1 MQNSAS
7 KDDLIMLRIL
17 LWLLLF
23 TLAVFTS
30 PSLRAEQDVVVPIVA
45 ASELTNTQNKISRLQ
60 QTIEQ
65 ESLLLLQTK
74 GEQRAFTEYR
84 INDKSSEL
92 HDKIG
97 QLIAAPDADQQYLV
111 ALVQSQMAFLEKVET
126 YLDDQIMAMR
136 LGVSQEDD
144 SKIILAIS
152 QREFERDHYL
162 KAQLTTL
169 QWAETLDMDVSI
181 QLQKLTEFMLERADQ
196 FDSLVHYTQHKLQK
210 SVAEASSAGVDIT
223 PEQKANVVA
232 LKERLEHSSSTLAVS
247 AAILETL
254 GQDVAQFKQTLFS
267 VSGDITQDVLNFS
280 VASNLLQGWAKVI
293 KDQTINNGPSLTF
306 KIVVFLF
313 ILFVASLVA
322 KIVTKI
328 IAKTVRASKLQ
339 FSQLLQEFFIS
350 LSSKVVFAVGLLI
363 ALSQLGF
370 ELGPLLAGF
379 GIAGVIIGFA
389 LQDTL
394 SNFASGMM
402 ILIYRPFDVGDLIN
416 AANVTGRVS
425 HMSLVSTTIKTL
437 DNQRLIVPNNKIWG
451 DTINNITAE
460 HQRRVDMTFGISYSD
475 NVEHAETILKSIVEQ
490 HPKVQA
496 HPEPMVKLHTLGES
510 SVDFIVRPWV
520 TPDDYWEVYWD
531 ITREVKIRFDAE
543 GISIPFP
550 QRDVHIYQK

>member
-1 MQNSAS
+1 
-7 KDDLIMLRIL
+7 MLRIL
-17 LWLLLF
+17 LSLLLF
-23 TLAVFTS
+23 TLAMFTS
-30 PSLRAEQDVVVPIVA
+30 PFLRAEQDVVVPIVA
-45 ASELTNTQNKISRLQ
+45 ASQLTNTQDKISRLQ

-339 FSQLLQEFFIS
+339 FSQLLQDFFIS

>member
-1 MQNSAS
+1 
-7 KDDLIMLRIL
+7 MLRIL
-17 LWLLLF
+17 LTLLLF
-23 TLAVFTS
+23 TSAVFMT
-30 PSLRAEQDVVVPIVA
+30 PSLRAEQDAVVPIVA
-45 ASELTNTQNKISRLQ
+45 TSQLTDTQTQISRLQ

-65 ESLLLLQTK
+65 DTKLLFKAK
-74 GEQRAFTEYR
+74 GELRAFTEYR
-84 INDKSSEL
+84 IKNKSSEL
-92 HDKIG
+92 RDIIG
-97 QLIAAPDADQQYLV
+97 QLIATPDADQQYLV
-111 ALVQSQMAFLEKVET
+111 TLVQSQMAFLENVSA
-126 YLDDQIMAMR
+126 YLNDHIMTMR
-136 LGVSQEDD
+136 LGLSQDD
-144 SKIILAIS
+144 DNKSILAIS

-169 QWAETLDMDVSI
+169 QWAETLNIDVSV
-181 QLQKLTEFMLERADQ
+181 QKQKLTEFMLNRADQ
-196 FDSLVHYTQHKLQK
+196 FDSLVHYTQDELQK
-210 SVAEASSAGVDIT
+210 AVAEAADAGADIT
-223 PEQKANVVA
+223 SEQKADVVA
-232 LKERLEHSSSTLAVS
+232 LKERLEQSSSSLAVS
-247 AAILETL
+247 AGILETL
-254 GQDVAQFKQTLFS
+254 GQNVAPFKQTLFS

-280 VASNLLQGWAKVI
+280 VASNLLQGWGKVI

-306 KIVVFLF
+306 KILVFLF
-313 ILFVASLVA
+313 ILFAASLVA
-322 KIVTKI
+322 KIVTQI
-328 IAKTVRASKLQ
+328 ISKTVRASKLQ
-339 FSQLLQEFFIS
+339 FSQLLQDFFIS
-350 LSSKVVFAVGLLI
+350 LSSKLVFALGLLI

-475 NVEHAETILKSIVEQ
+475 NVEHAETILKNIVAQ
-490 HPKVQA
+490 HPKVQT
-496 HPEPMVKLHTLGES
+496 HPEPIVKLHTLGES

-520 TPDDYWEVYWD
+520 KPDDYWEVYWD
-531 ITREVKIRFDAE
+531 ITRAVKIRFDAE

>member
-1 MQNSAS
+1 
-7 KDDLIMLRIL
+7 MLRIL
-17 LWLLLF
+17 LTLLLF
-23 TLAVFTS
+23 TSAVFTTQ
-30 PSLRAEQDVVVPIVA
+30 SLRAEQDAVVPIVA
-45 ASELTNTQNKISRLQ
+45 TSQLTDTQNQISRLQ

-65 ESLLLLQTK
+65 DTKLLFKAK
-74 GEQRAFTEYR
+74 GELRTFTEYR
-84 INDKSSEL
+84 IKNKSSEL
-92 HDKIG
+92 RDQIG
-97 QLIAAPDADQQYLV
+97 QLIATPDADQQYLV
-111 ALVQSQMAFLEKVET
+111 TLVQSQLAFLENVSA
-126 YLDDQIMAMR
+126 YLDAQVMAMR
-136 LGVSQEDD
+136 LGMSKDDD

-169 QWAETLDMDVSI
+169 RWAETLNIDVVVKK
-181 QLQKLTEFMLERADQ
+181 QKLTEIMLKRADH
-196 FDSLVHYTQHKLQK
+196 FDSLVHYTQDELQK
-210 SVAEASSAGVDIT
+210 AVTEAASAGADIT
-223 PEQKANVVA
+223 AQQKADVAA
-232 LKERLEHSSSTLAVS
+232 LKERLEQSSSSLAVS
-247 AAILETL
+247 AAMLETL
-254 GQDVAQFKQTLFS
+254 GQDVTPFTQTLFS

-306 KIVVFLF
+306 KILVFVF

-322 KIVTKI
+322 KIVTQI
-328 IAKTVRASKLQ
+328 ISKTVRASKLQ
-339 FSQLLQEFFIS
+339 FSQLLQDFFIS
-350 LSSKVVFAVGLLI
+350 LSSKVVFALGLLI

-496 HPEPMVKLHTLGES
+496 HPEPIVKLHTLGES

-520 TPDDYWEVYWD
+520 KPDDYWEVYWD
-531 ITREVKIRFDAE
+531 ITRAVKIRFDAE

>member
-1 MQNSAS
+1 
-7 KDDLIMLRIL
+7 MLRIL
-17 LWLLLF
+17 FTILF
-23 TLAVFTS
+23 TLVVFMS
-30 PSLRAEQDVVVPIVA
+30 PTASAEQDATAPIVTT
-45 ASELTNTQNKISRLQ
+45 SQLTDTQNKISRLQ
-60 QTIEQ
+60 QTIDQ
-65 ESLLLLQTK
+65 DTRLLFKAK
-74 GEQRAFTEYR
+74 GELRNFTEYR
-84 INDKSSEL
+84 IKNKSSEL
-92 HDKIG
+92 RDIIA
-97 QLIAAPDADQQYLV
+97 QLIKTPDENPQYLIT
-111 ALVQSQMAFLEKVET
+111 LVQSQLDFLNSVGS
-126 YLDDQIMAMR
+126 YLDDQIMLMR
-136 LGVSQEDD
+136 LDIKQGDE
-144 SKIILAIS
+144 SKVVLAIS

-162 KAQLTTL
+162 KAQLTSL
-169 QWAETLDMDVSI
+169 QWAKTLNMDVSI
-181 QLQKLTEFMLERADQ
+181 QQQKLTEFMLKRADH
-196 FDSLVHYTQHKLQK
+196 FDSLVHYTQDELQK
-210 SVAEASSAGVDIT
+210 AVSEAESAGADIT
-223 PEQKANVVA
+223 AEQKAEVMA
-232 LKERLEHSSSTLAVS
+232 LKERLDQSSSSLAVS
-247 AAILETL
+247 AGMLETL
-254 GQDVAQFKQTLFS
+254 GQDVTAFKQTLFS

-280 VASNLLQGWAKVI
+280 VASNLLQGWLNVI

-306 KIVVFLF
+306 KILVFVF
-313 ILFVASLVA
+313 ILFLASLVA

-328 IAKTVRASKLQ
+328 ISKTVKASKLQ
-339 FSQLLQEFFIS
+339 FSQLLQDFFIS
-350 LSSKVVFAVGLLI
+350 LSSKVVFALGLLI

-460 HQRRVDMTFGISYSD
+460 HQRRVDMIFGISYSD

-490 HPKVQA
+490 HPKVQE
-496 HPEPMVKLHTLGES
+496 HPEPIVKLHTLGES
-510 SVDFIVRPWV
+510 SVDFVVRPWV
-520 TPDDYWEVYWD
+520 NPDDYWEVYWD
-531 ITREVKIRFDAE
+531 ITRAVKIRFDAE

>member
-1 MQNSAS
+1 
-7 KDDLIMLRIL
+7 MLRIL
-17 LWLLLF
+17 LTLLLF
-23 TLAVFTS
+23 TSAVFTTQ
-30 PSLRAEQDVVVPIVA
+30 SLRAEQDAVVPIVA
-45 ASELTNTQNKISRLQ
+45 TSQLTDTQNQISRLQ

-65 ESLLLLQTK
+65 DTKLLFKAK
-74 GEQRAFTEYR
+74 GELRTFTEYR
-84 INDKSSEL
+84 IKNKSSEL
-92 HDKIG
+92 RDQIG
-97 QLIAAPDADQQYLV
+97 QLIATPDADQQYLV
-111 ALVQSQMAFLEKVET
+111 TLVQSQLAFLENVSA
-126 YLDDQIMAMR
+126 YLDAQVMAMR
-136 LGVSQEDD
+136 LGVSQGDD
-144 SKIILAIS
+144 SKNILAIS

-169 QWAETLDMDVSI
+169 QWAETLNIDVSV
-181 QLQKLTEFMLERADQ
+181 QKQKLTEFMLTRADQ
-196 FDSLVHYTQHKLQK
+196 FDSLVHYTQDELQK
-210 SVAEASSAGVDIT
+210 AVAEAADAGADIT
-223 PEQKANVVA
+223 TEQKADVVA
-232 LKERLEHSSSTLAVS
+232 LKERLEQSSSSLAVS
-247 AAILETL
+247 AGILETL
-254 GQDVAQFKQTLFS
+254 GQNVAPFKQTLFS

-280 VASNLLQGWAKVI
+280 VASNLLQGWGKVI

-306 KIVVFLF
+306 KILVFLF
-313 ILFVASLVA
+313 ILFAASLVA
-322 KIVTKI
+322 KIVTQI
-328 IAKTVRASKLQ
+328 ISKTVRASKLQ
-339 FSQLLQEFFIS
+339 FSQLLQDFFIS
-350 LSSKVVFAVGLLI
+350 LSSKIVFALGLLI

-496 HPEPMVKLHTLGES
+496 HPEPIVKLHTLGES

-520 TPDDYWEVYWD
+520 KPDDYWEVYWD
-531 ITREVKIRFDAE
+531 ITRAVKIRFDAE

>member
-1 MQNSAS
+1 
-7 KDDLIMLRIL
+7 MLRIL
-17 LWLLLF
+17 LTLLLF
-23 TLAVFTS
+23 TSAVFMT
-30 PSLRAEQDVVVPIVA
+30 PSLRAEQDAVVPIVA
-45 ASELTNTQNKISRLQ
+45 TSQLTDTQTQISRLQ

-65 ESLLLLQTK
+65 DTKLLFKAK
-74 GEQRAFTEYR
+74 GELRAFTEYR
-84 INDKSSEL
+84 IKNKSSEL
-92 HDKIG
+92 RDIIG
-97 QLIAAPDADQQYLV
+97 QLIATPDADQQYLV
-111 ALVQSQMAFLEKVET
+111 TLVQSQMAFLENVSA
-126 YLDDQIMAMR
+126 YLNDHIMTMR
-136 LGVSQEDD
+136 LGLSQDD
-144 SKIILAIS
+144 DNKSILAIS

-169 QWAETLDMDVSI
+169 QWAETLNIDVSV
-181 QLQKLTEFMLERADQ
+181 QKQKLTEFMLNRADQ
-196 FDSLVHYTQHKLQK
+196 FDSLVHYTQDELQK
-210 SVAEASSAGVDIT
+210 AVAEAADAGADIT
-223 PEQKANVVA
+223 SEQKADVVA
-232 LKERLEHSSSTLAVS
+232 LKERLEQSSASLAVS
-247 AAILETL
+247 AGILETL
-254 GQDVAQFKQTLFS
+254 GQNVAPFKQTLFS

-280 VASNLLQGWAKVI
+280 VASNLLQGWGKVI

-306 KIVVFLF
+306 KILVFLF
-313 ILFVASLVA
+313 ILFAASLVA
-322 KIVTKI
+322 KIVTQI
-328 IAKTVRASKLQ
+328 ISKTVRASKLQ
-339 FSQLLQEFFIS
+339 FSQLLQDFFIS
-350 LSSKVVFAVGLLI
+350 LSSKLVFALGLLI

-475 NVEHAETILKSIVEQ
+475 NVEHAEIILKNIVAQ
-490 HPKVQA
+490 HPKVQT
-496 HPEPMVKLHTLGES
+496 HPEPIVKLHTLGES

-520 TPDDYWEVYWD
+520 KPDDYWEVYWD
-531 ITREVKIRFDAE
+531 ITRAVKIRFDAE

>member
-1 MQNSAS
+1 
-7 KDDLIMLRIL
+7 MLRIL
-17 LWLLLF
+17 LTLLLF
-23 TLAVFTS
+23 TSAVFTTQ
-30 PSLRAEQDVVVPIVA
+30 SLRAEQDAVTPIVA
-45 ASELTNTQNKISRLQ
+45 TSQLTDTQNQISRLQ

-65 ESLLLLQTK
+65 DTKLLFKAK
-74 GEQRAFTEYR
+74 GELRTFTEYR
-84 INDKSSEL
+84 IKNKSSEL
-92 HDKIG
+92 RDQIG
-97 QLIAAPDADQQYLV
+97 QLIATPDADQQYLV
-111 ALVQSQMAFLEKVET
+111 TLVQSQLAFLENVSA
-126 YLDDQIMAMR
+126 YLDAQVMAMR
-136 LGVSQEDD
+136 LGVSQGDD
-144 SKIILAIS
+144 SKNILAIS

-169 QWAETLDMDVSI
+169 QWAETLNIDVSV
-181 QLQKLTEFMLERADQ
+181 QKQKLTEFMLTRADQ
-196 FDSLVHYTQHKLQK
+196 FDSLVHYTQDELQK
-210 SVAEASSAGVDIT
+210 AVAEAADAGADIT
-223 PEQKANVVA
+223 TEQKADVVA
-232 LKERLEHSSSTLAVS
+232 LKERLGQSSSSLAVS
-247 AAILETL
+247 AGILETL
-254 GQDVAQFKQTLFS
+254 GQNVAPFKQTLFS

-280 VASNLLQGWAKVI
+280 VASNLLQGWGKVI

-306 KIVVFLF
+306 KILVFLF
-313 ILFVASLVA
+313 ILFAASLVA
-322 KIVTKI
+322 KIVTQI
-328 IAKTVRASKLQ
+328 ISKTVRASKLQ
-339 FSQLLQEFFIS
+339 FSQLLQDFFIS
-350 LSSKVVFAVGLLI
+350 LSSKIVFALGLLI

-496 HPEPMVKLHTLGES
+496 HPEPIVKLHTLGES

-520 TPDDYWEVYWD
+520 KPDDYWEVYWD
-531 ITREVKIRFDAE
+531 ITRAVKIRFDAE

>member
-1 MQNSAS
+1 
-7 KDDLIMLRIL
+7 MLRIL
-17 LWLLLF
+17 LTLLLF
-23 TLAVFTS
+23 TSAVFTTQ
-30 PSLRAEQDVVVPIVA
+30 SLRAEQDSVIPIVA
-45 ASELTNTQNKISRLQ
+45 TSQLTDTQNQISRLQ

-65 ESLLLLQTK
+65 DTKLLFKAK
-74 GEQRAFTEYR
+74 GELRTFTEYR
-84 INDKSSEL
+84 IKNKSSEL
-92 HDKIG
+92 RDQIG
-97 QLIAAPDADQQYLV
+97 QLIATPDADQQYLV
-111 ALVQSQMAFLEKVET
+111 TLVQSQLAFLENVSA
-126 YLDDQIMAMR
+126 YLDAQVMAMR
-136 LGVSQEDD
+136 LGVSQGDD
-144 SKIILAIS
+144 SKNILAIS

-169 QWAETLDMDVSI
+169 QWAETLNIDVSV
-181 QLQKLTEFMLERADQ
+181 QKQKLTEFMLTRADQ
-196 FDSLVHYTQHKLQK
+196 FDSLVHYTQDELQK
-210 SVAEASSAGVDIT
+210 AVAEAADAGADIT
-223 PEQKANVVA
+223 TEQKTDVVA
-232 LKERLEHSSSTLAVS
+232 LKERLEQSSSSLAVS
-247 AAILETL
+247 AGILETL
-254 GQDVAQFKQTLFS
+254 GQNVAPFKQTLFS

-280 VASNLLQGWAKVI
+280 VASNLLQGWGKVI

-306 KIVVFLF
+306 KILVFLF
-313 ILFVASLVA
+313 ILFAASLVA
-322 KIVTKI
+322 KIVTQI
-328 IAKTVRASKLQ
+328 ISKTVRASKLQ
-339 FSQLLQEFFIS
+339 FSQLLQDFFIS
-350 LSSKVVFAVGLLI
+350 LSSKIVFALGLLI

-496 HPEPMVKLHTLGES
+496 HPEPIVKLHTLGES

-520 TPDDYWEVYWD
+520 KPDDYWEVYWD
-531 ITREVKIRFDAE
+531 ITRAVKIRFDAE

>member
-1 MQNSAS
+1 
-7 KDDLIMLRIL
+7 MLRIL
-17 LWLLLF
+17 FTILF
-23 TLAVFTS
+23 TLVVFMS
-30 PSLRAEQDVVVPIVA
+30 PTASAEQDATAPIVTT
-45 ASELTNTQNKISRLQ
+45 SQLTDTQNKISRLQ
-60 QTIEQ
+60 QTIDQ
-65 ESLLLLQTK
+65 DTRLLFKAK
-74 GEQRAFTEYR
+74 GELRNFTEYR
-84 INDKSSEL
+84 IKNKSSEL
-92 HDKIG
+92 RDIIA
-97 QLIAAPDADQQYLV
+97 QLIKTPDENPQYLIT
-111 ALVQSQMAFLEKVET
+111 LVQSQLDFLNSVGS
-126 YLDDQIMAMR
+126 YLDDQIMLMR
-136 LGVSQEDD
+136 LDIKQGDE
-144 SKIILAIS
+144 SKVVLAIS

-162 KAQLTTL
+162 KAQLTSL
-169 QWAETLDMDVSI
+169 QWAKTLNMDVSI
-181 QLQKLTEFMLERADQ
+181 QQQKLTEFMLKRADH
-196 FDSLVHYTQHKLQK
+196 FDSLVHYTQDELQK
-210 SVAEASSAGVDIT
+210 AVSEAESAGADIT
-223 PEQKANVVA
+223 AEQKAEVMA
-232 LKERLEHSSSTLAVS
+232 LKERLDQSSSSLAVS
-247 AAILETL
+247 AGMLETL
-254 GQDVAQFKQTLFS
+254 GQDVTAFKQTLFS

-280 VASNLLQGWAKVI
+280 VASNLLQGWLNVI

-306 KIVVFLF
+306 KILVFVF
-313 ILFVASLVA
+313 ILFLASLVA

-328 IAKTVRASKLQ
+328 ISKTVKASKLQ
-339 FSQLLQEFFIS
+339 FSQLLQDFFIS
-350 LSSKVVFAVGLLI
+350 LSSKVVFALGLLI

-460 HQRRVDMTFGISYSD
+460 HQHRVDMIFGISYSD

-490 HPKVQA
+490 HPKVQE
-496 HPEPMVKLHTLGES
+496 HPEPIVKLHTLGES
-510 SVDFIVRPWV
+510 SVDFVVRPWV
-520 TPDDYWEVYWD
+520 NPDDYWEVYWD
-531 ITREVKIRFDAE
+531 ITRAVKIRFDAE

>member
-1 MQNSAS
+1 
-7 KDDLIMLRIL
+7 MLRIL
-17 LWLLLF
+17 LTLLLF
-23 TLAVFTS
+23 TSAVFMT
-30 PSLRAEQDVVVPIVA
+30 PSLRAEQDAVVPIVA
-45 ASELTNTQNKISRLQ
+45 TSQLTDTQTQISRLQ

-65 ESLLLLQTK
+65 DTKLLFKAK
-74 GEQRAFTEYR
+74 GELRAFTEYR
-84 INDKSSEL
+84 IKNKSSEL
-92 HDKIG
+92 RDIIG
-97 QLIAAPDADQQYLV
+97 QLIATPDADQQYLV
-111 ALVQSQMAFLEKVET
+111 TLVQSQMAFLENVSA
-126 YLDDQIMAMR
+126 YLNDHIMTMR
-136 LGVSQEDD
+136 LGLSQDD
-144 SKIILAIS
+144 DNKSILAIS

-169 QWAETLDMDVSI
+169 QWAETLNIDVSV
-181 QLQKLTEFMLERADQ
+181 QKQKLTEFMLNRADQ
-196 FDSLVHYTQHKLQK
+196 FDSLVHYTQDELQK
-210 SVAEASSAGVDIT
+210 AVAEAADAGADIT
-223 PEQKANVVA
+223 SEQKADVVA
-232 LKERLEHSSSTLAVS
+232 LKERLEQSSSSLAVS
-247 AAILETL
+247 AGILETL
-254 GQDVAQFKQTLFS
+254 GQNVAPFKQTLFS

-280 VASNLLQGWAKVI
+280 VASNLLQGWGKVI

-306 KIVVFLF
+306 KVLVFLF
-313 ILFVASLVA
+313 ILFAASLVA
-322 KIVTKI
+322 KIVTQI
-328 IAKTVRASKLQ
+328 ISKTVRASKLQ
-339 FSQLLQEFFIS
+339 FSQLLQDFFIS
-350 LSSKVVFAVGLLI
+350 LSSKLVFALGLLI
-363 ALSQLGF
+363 AFSQLGF

-496 HPEPMVKLHTLGES
+496 HPEPIVKLHTLGES

-520 TPDDYWEVYWD
+520 KPDDYWEVYWD
-531 ITREVKIRFDAE
+531 ITRAVKIRFDAE